1 MRERRRERDGRR
13 GGGDQ
18 FSKQD
23 KVSEKKKGREEGTSF
38 HFLCQNIL
46 SCPGDKILVTS
57 AQHQYDHLTTVAS
70 LNNGHISVLYVHNQ
84 AVFCANIN

>member
-1 MRERRRERDGRR
+1 MRERRRERDG
-13 GGGDQ
+13 GGQ

-23 KVSEKKKGREEGTSF
+23 KVSEKKRREEGTSF

-46 SCPGDKILVTS
+46 RCPGDKILVTS
-57 AQHQYDHLTTVAS
+57 AQHQYDHPTTVAS
-70 LNNGHISVLYVHNQ
+70 LNNSHISVLYVHNQ

>member
-1 MRERRRERDGRR
+1 MRERRRERDW
-13 GGGDQ
+13 GGGQ
-18 FSKQD
+18 VSKQD
-23 KVSEKKKGREEGTSF
+23 KVSEKKRREEGTSF

-46 SCPGDKILVTS
+46 RCPGDKILVTS

-70 LNNGHISVLYVHNQ
+70 LNNSHISVLYVHNQ

>member
-1 MRERRRERDGRR
+1 MRERRRERDG

-23 KVSEKKKGREEGTSF
+23 KVSEKKRREEGTSF

-46 SCPGDKILVTS
+46 SCLGDKILVTS

-70 LNNGHISVLYVHNQ
+70 LDNSHISVLYVHNQ